1 MDGWNDAETLQT
13 FLGIGRSTFFR
24 RVQAGVIEA
33 ATIGGSRF
41 YRLLP
46 AGQDGT
52 SPTGPGRTTS
62 GPVPQTSPTD
72 TGPDGTDRA
81 GLLALVSKYETRIDA
96 LLVDHQAATREAR
109 EARERAAALAVEL
122 EAARGQVALVELQAE
137 HARQLAERERAREA
151 AALEAAR
158 LEAERVRE
166 AAARAVEAARLE
178 AERERATVEAAHV
191 VEVERLRTA
200 EASAR
205 EAATA
210 DLEDASRARE
220 AAHAVA
226 QEERKRREA
235 AEARA
240 EAVEAL
246 AALAWWRFGA
256 KRRARAVLEGRMLGR

>member
-52 SPTGPGRTTS
+52 SPTGPERTTS
-62 GPVPQTSPTD
+62 GPVPQD
-72 TGPDGTDRA
+72 ERDRTGPDGTDRA

-137 HARQLAERERAREA
+137 HARQLAERERA
-151 AALEAAR
+151 
-158 LEAERVRE
+158 
-166 AAARAVEAARLE
+166 
-178 AERERATVEAAHV
+178 TVEAAHV

-240 EAVEAL
+240 AAVEAL

-256 KRRARAVLEGRMLGR
+256 KRRARAALEGRMLGQ